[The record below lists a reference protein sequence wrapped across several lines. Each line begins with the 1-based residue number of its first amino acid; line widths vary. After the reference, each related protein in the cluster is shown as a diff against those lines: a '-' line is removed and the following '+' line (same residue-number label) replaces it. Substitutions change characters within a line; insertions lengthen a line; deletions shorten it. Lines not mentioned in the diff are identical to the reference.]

1 MDPNVATIIVA
12 VFTGIFSVITLLIQ
26 KDQRKLLNKIDE
38 QTVFMEKEKAIKQ
51 RISEL
56 NRQRDIY
63 IQEMTLLKLDAIL
76 RVVLSD
82 PCAAQAN
89 IDDIISKTSEIES
102 KYIEVIEDIVDANKE
117 YEIIINMGNAFKDLM
132 KDKRKKHQNEN
143 V

>member
-1 MDPNVATIIVA
+1 MDANLTTIIVA
-12 VFTGIFSVITLLIQ
+12 VFTGVFSIITLLIQ

-38 QTVFMEKEKAIKQ
+38 QTVFMEKEKVIKQ

-82 PCAAQAN
+82 PCASQAN
-89 IDDIISKTSEIES
+89 IDDIITKTSEIED
-102 KYIEVIEDIVDANKE
+102 KYNDVIEDIDDANKE
-117 YEIIINMGNAFKDLM
+117 YALIINMGNEFKDMM
-132 KDKRKKHQNEN
+132 KEKHKKHKNRN

>member
-12 VFTGIFSVITLLIQ
+12 VFTGIFYVITLLIQ

>member
-102 KYIEVIEDIVDANKE
+102 KYIEVIEDIVDANT
-117 YEIIINMGNAFKDLM
+117 
-132 KDKRKKHQNEN
+132 
-143 V
+143 

>member
-12 VFTGIFSVITLLIQ
+12 IFTGIFSIITLLIQ
-26 KDQRKLLNKIDE
+26 KDQRKLLSKIDE

-76 RVVLSD
+76 RVVLTD
-82 PCAAQAN
+82 PSAAQAS
-89 IDDIISKTSEIES
+89 IDDIINKTNEIEV
-102 KYIEVIEDIVDANKE
+102 KYNDVIEEIDDANKE
-117 YEIIINMGNAFKDLM
+117 YELIINMGNEIKDMM
-132 KDKRKKHQNEN
+132 KEKQKKRQNNNE
-143 V
+143 

>member
-1 MDPNVATIIVA
+1 MDPNIATIIVA

-26 KDQRKLLNKIDE
+26 KDQRKLLSKIDE

-76 RVVLSD
+76 RVVISD
-82 PCAAQAN
+82 TCPTQSN
-89 IDDIISKTSEIES
+89 IDDIITKTTEIET
-102 KYIEVIEDIVDANKE
+102 KYNNVIEEIGDANKE
-117 YEIIINMGNAFKDLM
+117 YELIINMGNEFKDLM
-132 KDKRKKHQNEN
+132 KEKREKHQKSQ
-143 V
+143 

>member
-1 MDPNVATIIVA
+1 MDQNVAAIIVA
-12 VFTGIFSVITLLIQ
+12 IFTGIFSIITLLIQ
-26 KDQRKLLNKIDE
+26 KDQRKLLSKIDE

-82 PCAAQAN
+82 PCAVQAN
-89 IDDIISKTSEIES
+89 IDDIVTKTSEIET
-102 KYIEVIEDIVDANKE
+102 KYKDVLEEIIDANKE
-117 YEIIINMGNAFKDLM
+117 YELIINMGNEFKDM
-132 KDKRKKHQNEN
+132 MNEKKKKHQNPDE
-143 V
+143 